1 MPTQAE
7 WRAAIRRRWPLLWRG
22 LVLAAIITGVGV
34 LWELYNLEAYTELD
48 RLLTFGARLRAES
61 WAVPAI
67 ILLYIGAG
75 IAFIPL
81 TVMVVA
87 TILIYGPLGGFGLA
101 TAGTLA
107 TALVS
112 YFLGHLLGTEP
123 MRRLGGRTLRRLNA
137 QAGRHG
143 TMIVT
148 ALRILP
154 VAHFHAVSLIAGASS
169 IGFWP
174 YVSGTVIGTVPGIVA
189 IAALG
194 NQAKRLL
201 LDPDITGLMVLAVI
215 GAFTLV
221 MFAVMRRWMRRY
233 ARTDNEHESP
243 EKP

>member
-22 LVLAAIITGVGV
+22 LVVVAIMIGVAA
-34 LWELYNLEAYTELD
+34 LWQLYNLEAYTELD
-48 RLLTFGARLRAES
+48 RALAFGAHLRS
-61 WAVPAI
+61 QPWAVPAI

-75 IAFIPL
+75 VAFIPL

-107 TALVS
+107 AALFS
-112 YFLGHLLGTEP
+112 YLLGHLLGAEP
-123 MRRLGGRTLRRLNA
+123 MRRLGGRTLNRLNA

-143 TMIVT
+143 TVIVA
-148 ALRILP
+148 ALRVLP

-174 YVSGTVIGTVPGIVA
+174 YVNGTLIGTVPGIAA
-189 IAALG
+189 IAAVG

-201 LDPDITGLMVLAVI
+201 LDPDLTGLIVLAAI
-215 GAFTLV
+215 GALTVV
-221 MFAVMRRWMRRY
+221 MFAIMRRWMRRY
-233 ARTDNEHESP
+233 ASTENDRESP
-243 EKP
+243 QKR

>member
-22 LVLAAIITGVGV
+22 LVFVAIIIGVGT

-48 RLLTFGARLRAES
+48 RLLILGAHLRDEP

-107 TALVS
+107 TALSS
-112 YFLGHLLGTEP
+112 YLLGHLLGTEP
-123 MRRLGGRTLRRLNA
+123 MRRLGGRTLNRLNA
-137 QAGRHG
+137 RAGRHG
-143 TMIVT
+143 TMIVI
-148 ALRILP
+148 ALRVLP

-174 YVSGTVIGTVPGIVA
+174 YVNGTLIGTVPGIAA
-189 IAALG
+189 IAAVG

-201 LDPDITGLMVLAVI
+201 LDPDITGLIVLAAI
-215 GAFTLV
+215 GAFTLI
-221 MFAVMRRWMRRY
+221 MFAIMRRWMRRY
-233 ARTDNEHESP
+233 ASTGSDRESP